1 MNVLFQAQGEEHKG
15 QAQKLTTLGT
25 FIACD
30 PPDLPEHIELVLA
43 AEEGSIPISGEVV
56 QVTPDGFSVAFF
68 GLHPETLARLNR
80 LLNDDQVDV
89 ESSPSQESPEV
100 VTSTVDIQGQDWQ
113 PPVSEPILHQW
124 RPDTD
129 LVQPPP
135 AEPHQLSWEN
145 LPTISPPALEPVP
158 GKPAEQPPA
167 EQPTGSP
174 PVAQPEIKTA
184 PIETQAATSA
194 QEPISLQK
202 KELLPPVE
210 ASQLPLEESI
220 ANQVEQAEQTST
232 PAAQAAE
239 PASAQVTTTPVDQLE
254 QTDDPSNRRES
265 ERINQSVPIVFDNLT
280 TLIKEFTHNISFGGL
295 FVYTDR
301 PLKKGDEI
309 AVTLVHPVHGE
320 RLTLLSKVA
329 HSSAAPTPDPASGAA
344 RYGIGVQFRIPL
356 DELKRLLS
364 DFISS
369 HQKPKELNETE
380 QMIQQAKVIMNRGA
394 RSQHQL
400 LGVAT
405 SATQDE
411 IRRAYFELVDCFHP
425 DRYYGKVSQ
434 ANQKLLDELF
444 RQLTTAYE
452 ALTT

>member
-1 MNVLFQAQGEEHKG
+1 MNVLFQAQGEEHTG
-15 QAQKLTTLGT
+15 QAQKLTTWGT
-25 FIACD
+25 FIACE

-43 AEEGSIPISGEVV
+43 AEEGSIPVSGEVV
-56 QVTPDGFSVAFF
+56 RVTPEGFSVAFS
-68 GLHPETLARLNR
+68 GLHPETLARLSR
-80 LLNDDQVDV
+80 LLNDDQVDA
-89 ESSPSQESPEV
+89 ESSQSQDIPEV
-100 VTSTVDIQGQDWQ
+100 ATNAVDIEGQDWQ

-135 AEPHQLSWEN
+135 GEAHQLSWEN
-145 LPTISPPALEPVP
+145 LPTISPPALEPGPVS
-158 GKPAEQPPA
+158 PAEQPVEKAAPEA
-167 EQPTGSP
+167 
-174 PVAQPEIKTA
+174 AQITP
-184 PIETQAATSA
+184 SA
-194 QEPISLQK
+194 QETDSPEK

-210 ASQLPLEESI
+210 DGQLPLEESI
-220 ANQVEQAEQTST
+220 AKQVERAEQTSAAGAQAPEPASPQTTTT
-232 PAAQAAE
+232 PAA
-239 PASAQVTTTPVDQLE
+239 QLE

-265 ERINQSVPIVFDNLT
+265 ERSDQSIPIVFDNLT

-320 RLTLLSKVA
+320 RLTLLSRVA
-329 HSSAAPTPDPASGAA
+329 HSGAAPTPDPNSGAA

-400 LGVAT
+400 LGIAT
-405 SATQDE
+405 TATKEE

-425 DRYYGKVSQ
+425 DRYYGKVSE
-434 ANQKLLDELF
+434 ANQKLLDDLF

-452 ALTT
+452 ALTA